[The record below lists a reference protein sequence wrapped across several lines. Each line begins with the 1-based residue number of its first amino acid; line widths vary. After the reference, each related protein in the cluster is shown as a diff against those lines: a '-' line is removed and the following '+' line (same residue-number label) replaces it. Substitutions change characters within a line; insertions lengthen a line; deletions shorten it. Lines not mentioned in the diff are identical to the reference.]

1 MNASATQLCCPR
13 FDPVPWDGKVIEWK
27 NKLFVRDRVTSF
39 LHIPLNFGAVVRRNA
54 TAIAAAG
61 AEVEPGIILSDENSR
76 WGADIYIEVAREV
89 PQARMAALS
98 GTFLA
103 KVFEGPYQN
112 VRTWVGEM
120 SAYVL
125 AQGHSIRKLYFYYTT
140 CPRCAKAHGR
150 NYVVL
155 LAQV

>member
-140 CPRCAKAHGR
+140 CPRCAKEHGR